1 MPRLSTTDGKKA
13 VFTVPPI
20 NEQIRIVETIET
32 AFTQLD
38 TIAESLN

>member
-20 NEQIRIVETIET
+20 NEQLRIVETIET
-32 AFTQLD
+32 TFSQLD
-38 TIAESLN
+38 AIAESLN